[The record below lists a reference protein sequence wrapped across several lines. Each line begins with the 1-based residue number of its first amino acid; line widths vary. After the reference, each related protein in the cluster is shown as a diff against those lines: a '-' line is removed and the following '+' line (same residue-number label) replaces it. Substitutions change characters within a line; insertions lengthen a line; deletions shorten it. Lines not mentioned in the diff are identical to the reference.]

1 MDIICLNSNRF
12 VDSVFN
18 RIVKPSGWQVRLKT
32 EPTSTARQWRRK
44 IEADQTNF
52 APGTHLKVKLGV
64 YEHHGIACGDG
75 NVVHFGRGIFDI
87 DNAVIEQVDLETFSQ
102 SRPIVVVDS
111 KIEFPPEEVVR
122 RATSRLGER
131 SYDLWSN
138 NCEHFANW
146 SRSGDHSS
154 PQIDVTETIA
164 RQTAA
169 IAAKPILKKMAT
181 SAATRGGL
189 VGSIAKGP
197 TIVAGVAD
205 AVQATAEIVAT
216 KQGKTK
222 EQTRQIGRQA
232 GAASSIAI
240 GWMVGGPV
248 TAAAGV
254 GIWFVG
260 QMMADQVV
268 DVGKEV
274 VDSFVKQSDSSS
286 SSSSSKLN

>member
-1 MDIICLNSNRF
+1 MR
-12 VDSVFN
+12 
-18 RIVKPSGWQVRLKT
+18 
-32 EPTSTARQWRRK
+32 
-44 IEADQTNF
+44 
-52 APGTHLKVKLGV
+52 LGV

-75 NVVHFGRGIFDI
+75 TVVHFGRGVFDI
-87 DNAVIEQVDLETFSQ
+87 ANAVIERVDLETFSQ
-102 SRPIVVVDS
+102 SRLIEVVDS
-111 KIEFPPEEVVR
+111 RIEFSPEEVVR

>member
-1 MDIICLNSNRF
+1 M
-12 VDSVFN
+12 
-18 RIVKPSGWQVRLKT
+18 
-32 EPTSTARQWRRK
+32 
-44 IEADQTNF
+44 
-52 APGTHLKVKLGV
+52 KLGV

-75 NVVHFGRGIFDI
+75 TVVHFGRGVFDI
-87 DNAVIEQVDLETFSQ
+87 ANAVIERVDMETFSQ
-102 SRPIVVVDS
+102 SRPSVVVDS
-111 KIEFPPEEVVR
+111 KIEFPPEEVVK
-122 RATSRLGER
+122 RALSRLGER
-131 SYDLWSN
+131 SYDLWNN

-146 SRSGDHSS
+146 CRSGDHSS

-164 RQTAA
+164 RQAAA
-169 IAAKPILKKMAT
+169 IASKPLLRKIAS

-189 VGSIAKGP
+189 AGSIAKGP

-222 EQTRQIGRQA
+222 DQTRQIGQHA
-232 GAASSIAI
+232 GAASSIAL

-260 QMMADQVV
+260 QMVADQAL
-268 DVGKEV
+268 DAGKEI
-274 VDSFVKQSDSSS
+274 VDSAVKKNASSS
-286 SSSSSKLN
+286 ASSNKKEVS

>member
-1 MDIICLNSNRF
+1 M
-12 VDSVFN
+12 
-18 RIVKPSGWQVRLKT
+18 
-32 EPTSTARQWRRK
+32 
-44 IEADQTNF
+44 
-52 APGTHLKVKLGV
+52 
-64 YEHHGIACGDG
+64 
-75 NVVHFGRGIFDI
+75 HFGRGIFDI

-111 KIEFPPEEVVR
+111 KIEFSLEEVAQ
-122 RATSRLGER
+122 RAMSRLGER
-131 SYDLWSN
+131 SYDLWNN

-146 SRSGDHSS
+146 CRSGDHSS
-154 PQIDVTETIA
+154 PQIDVTETIV

-169 IAAKPILKKMAT
+169 IAAKPLLKKMAA

-216 KQGKTK
+216 KQGKSK
-222 EQTRQIGRQA
+222 DQTRQIGQRA
-232 GAASSIAI
+232 GAVSSIAL

-260 QMMADQVV
+260 QMVADQAL

-274 VDSFVKQSDSSS
+274 VDAVIEQADCSNACSDNPNAS
-286 SSSSSKLN
+286 

>member
-1 MDIICLNSNRF
+1 M
-12 VDSVFN
+12 
-18 RIVKPSGWQVRLKT
+18 
-32 EPTSTARQWRRK
+32 
-44 IEADQTNF
+44 
-52 APGTHLKVKLGV
+52 
-64 YEHHGIACGDG
+64 
-75 NVVHFGRGIFDI
+75 HFGRGVFDI
-87 DNAVIEQVDLETFSQ
+87 ANAVIERVDLKTFSQ
-102 SRPIVVVDS
+102 SRLIIVVDS
-111 KIEFPPEEVVR
+111 RIEFSPQEVVQ

-131 SYDLWSN
+131 SYDLWNN

-169 IAAKPILKKMAT
+169 IAAKPILRKMAA

-189 VGSIAKGP
+189 AGSIARGP
-197 TIVAGVAD
+197 AIVAGVAD
-205 AVQATAEIVAT
+205 AVQVTAEIVAT
-216 KQGKTK
+216 KQGKSK
-222 EQTRQIGRQA
+222 DQTRQIGRQA

-260 QMMADQVV
+260 QMMADQAV

-274 VDSFVKQSDSSS
+274 VNSVVNPTDCSSAS
-286 SSSSSKLN
+286 GENENLS